1 MQDREGKEHTLEPD
15 GVPGDLK
22 SCAGISGVQ
31 YTHILDSCQVFNHSF
46 YFRCLRGL
54 PLVWFSFPP
63 SHSSSAHFL
72 VTRSQKKDSPHYQDQ
87 HHHCDHLCRVPEG
100 RGDRATPTLPRGC
113 SSHGRCRFE
122 PVIFILTSFHPCPD
136 FLHQGCLTIDCHQ

>member
-54 PLVWFSFPP
+54 PLVWFSSPP
-63 SHSSSAHFL
+63 SHLSSTHFL
-72 VTRSQKKDSPHYQDQ
+72 VTFYPHFNPHYVIASETMFAEFQKEEETGQ
-87 HHHCDHLCRVPEG
+87 PSPYPEAVLVMDIFG
-100 RGDRATPTLPRGC
+100 SNFVAT
-113 SSHGRCRFE
+113 FN
-122 PVIFILTSFHPCPD
+122 IY
-136 FLHQGCLTIDCHQ
+136 HQKL